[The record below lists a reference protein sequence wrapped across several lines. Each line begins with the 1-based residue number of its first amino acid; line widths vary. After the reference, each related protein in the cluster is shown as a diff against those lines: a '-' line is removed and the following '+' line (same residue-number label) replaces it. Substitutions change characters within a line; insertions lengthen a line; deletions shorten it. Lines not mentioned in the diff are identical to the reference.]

1 MIQRYMDLEARFRVK
16 PGHLKLAD
24 HEPGDTAGLDKHA
37 SEELRA
43 KDLARLDALQERLY
57 AEGRRS
63 LLVVFQA
70 MDAAGKDGTIEHV
83 MSGLNPAGVQVTSF
97 KQPTTGELAHGWLWR
112 HFVALPPRGQIGIF
126 NRSHYEE
133 VVALRV
139 HPEWLAAQA
148 IDPARAERAEFW
160 KERFE
165 DTRTWERYLTRTGTR
180 VVKFFLH
187 VSRDEQRERFLDRV
201 AEPEKNWKF
210 SPSDVDERRHWDD
223 YQQAFDAALAATSTK
238 ESPWYVIPAD
248 RKWFMRT
255 AVASI
260 LVHHLEDMD
269 PRFPEPSDEDR
280 AAMADAVKELEA
292 E

>member
-1 MIQRYMDLEARFRVK
+1 MDYEKRFRV
-16 PGHLKLAD
+16 PARGFTLAKRATD
-24 HEPGDTAGLDKHA
+24 DKAGTNKAA
-37 SEELRA
+37 SEKQREQ
-43 KDLARLDALQERLY
+43 DLERLDVLQERLY

-97 KQPTTGELAHGWLWR
+97 KQPTSAELAHGWLWR
-112 HFVALPPRGQIGIF
+112 HIVALPPRGQIGIF

-133 VVALRV
+133 VVAVRV
-139 HPEWLAAQA
+139 HPQWLEAQA
-148 IDPARAERAEFW
+148 IDPARGEQAGFW

-165 DTRTWERYLTRTGTR
+165 DIRMWERYLDRSGTR

-187 VSRDEQRERFLDRV
+187 VSRDEQRQRFLDRV

-210 SPSDVDERRHWDD
+210 SPSDVEERQHWDA
-223 YQQAFDAALAATSTK
+223 YQQAFDAALGATSTK

-260 LVHHLEDMD
+260 LVHHLDDMD
-269 PRFPEPSDEDR
+269 PQFPEPTAEDR
-280 AAMADAVKELEA
+280 AMMEAAVKALEA